1 MSGNIRNNI
10 LRIHIDTA
18 ICDIFCC
25 ISHLSVSQ
33 IAVRKTLKV
42 FFVFTL
48 ETSFPL
54 GNSTNY
60 LQSGKTNKKMHVIS
74 FVPSMTEN
82 VLAIQFK
89 QYFLMFLEIRFC
101 RDNLSILTINIPFQ
115 PPGFFHSPTFI
126 WRIRVQ
132 FCIMVNGRCIEVIKS
147 DGLGV

>member
-1 MSGNIRNNI
+1 MEIYVTISYVYI
-10 LRIHIDTA
+10 LIQ
-18 ICDIFCC
+18 
-25 ISHLSVSQ
+25 LSVIFFVVFPIYQSHKSQ
-33 IAVRKTLKV
+33 SEKHWRF

-101 RDNLSILTINIPFQ
+101 RDNLSILIINIPFQ
-115 PPGFFHSPTFI
+115 PPGFFHSSTFI

>member
-10 LRIHIDTA
+10 LRIHINTA

-42 FFVFTL
+42 FFCLHSRNIISSRKFYKLFTKRK
-48 ETSFPL
+48 
-54 GNSTNY
+54 N
-60 LQSGKTNKKMHVIS
+60 NKKMHVIS

-101 RDNLSILTINIPFQ
+101 RDNLSILIINIPFQ